1 MQMQGNGC
9 RYLRVLKAERER
21 DLQDERPTTYRN
33 KHETFRVTPIM
44 NANEKLIMEEY
55 LQAQESVV
63 IKDHS
68 PDSS

>member
-1 MQMQGNGC
+1 MQGNGC
-9 RYLRVLKAERER
+9 RYLRIMKAERER
-21 DLQDERPTTYRN
+21 DLQDGRPSTHRN
-33 KHETFRVTPIM
+33 KDETFRVTPII

-68 PDSS
+68 SDS